1 MRTAQFPSAGIV
13 GNMSLMGW
21 LDKCIYPME
30 ASMSDLFDARRVY
43 SRCVSRALAHG
54 IKAAAY
60 HVALDV
66 EATKL
71 LADIC
76 LAKGQRAL
84 VGRVCIDSNICPEW
98 YRDESPHNV
107 IRKSKEVVD
116 CRHETMCELAKLQQ
130 ENGAMAQ
137 THVSENMG
145 EVLLVKDMFSSSQHY
160 VDEKRIVKQGGAK
173 IAHSLLDVFF
183 GSSDLFDV
191 KSIESYHLVPF

>member
-1 MRTAQFPSAGIV
+1 
-13 GNMSLMGW
+13 
-21 LDKCIYPME
+21 
-30 ASMSDLFDARRVY
+30 MSDLFNARRVY

-54 IKAAAY
+54 TKAAAY

-107 IRKSKEVVD
+107 IRKSKEVV
-116 CRHETMCELAKLQQ
+116 E
-130 ENGAMAQ
+130 
-137 THVSENMG
+137 
-145 EVLLVKDMFSSSQHY
+145 Y
-160 VDEKRIVKQGGAK
+160 V
-173 IAHSLLDVFF
+173 
-183 GSSDLFDV
+183 
-191 KSIESYHLVPF
+191 